1 MMNART
7 QQAAS
12 SQAAPWIAMAAAI
25 FVINFCGY
33 PAAAWLF

>member
-1 MMNART
+1 MPKHNKLHHHRLRR
-7 QQAAS
+7 
-12 SQAAPWIAMAAAI
+12 IAMAAAI